1 MKKTL
6 QILVC
11 IVATL
16 CCSSV
21 VVAQSA
27 SEYDRLAR
35 EAYKNGDYAKAKT
48 MCDLY
53 CVEGVIDG
61 HPLED
66 KIDKCLEYKNEIE
79 KAQAQDNH
87 IDAYHFS
94 KKIAEINADD
104 KNNLDLIK
112 QIAIDHP
119 KFVAEYRSQPSIDK
133 EYNHLGELNYK
144 AKKYSTATG
153 WFIKASEMGNSDAQC
168 NLGICYLNGNGV
180 DKKMFEAEQYFR
192 KSAGQKNPKAT
203 YYLGVYESFKKNYS
217 EAFSYFAQA
226 SKLGDSE
233 ATFMLG
239 QFYYNGKIVGQDR
252 PKALKLYTQAAQEGS
267 AEAQFLLGRH
277 YYEGLDVVK
286 DENKAIQLWQLAA
299 KQGHSEA
306 DRFLKNLG
314 IK

>member
-27 SEYDRLAR
+27 NDYDKLVR
-35 EAYKNGDYAKAKT
+35 EAYSNGNYEQADKYRRNYYGTT
-48 MCDLY
+48 MGKDHALNS
-53 CVEGVIDG
+53 
-61 HPLED
+61 
-66 KIDKCLEYKNEIE
+66 KITKCLNYKKEVV

-94 KKIAEINADD
+94 KKIAEINVDD
-104 KNNLDLIK
+104 KATLDIIK
-112 QIAIDHP
+112 DIAINHP
-119 KFVAEYRSQPSIDK
+119 EFIAEYRTQPTEDK

-144 AKKYSTATG
+144 AKKYSTAVG
-153 WFIKASEMGNSDAQC
+153 WFIKASEMGNADAQC
-168 NLGICYLNGNGV
+168 NLGICYLKGEGAEQNRL
-180 DKKMFEAEQYFR
+180 KAEQYFR
-192 KSAGQKNPKAT
+192 KAAAQKNPKAT
-203 YYLGVYESFKKNYS
+203 YYLGVFASYNKNFT
-217 EAFSYFAQA
+217 EAFSYFSQA

-239 QFYYNGKIVGQDR
+239 HFYYNGNIVD
-252 PKALKLYTQAAQEGS
+252 KNTTEAIKLYTQAANAGS

-277 YYEGLDVVK
+277 YYEGIDVVK
-286 DENKAIQLWQLAA
+286 DEKKAIKLWQLAA
-299 KQGHSEA
+299 AQGHSEA
-306 DRFLKNLG
+306 DRYLKNLG